1 MQEPEGPKGREE
13 PDDVDEASL
22 PNGSEEEGQGDRIL
36 ECVMHGGWTL
46 VPGKIEKSPHYRYYS
61 FDQSRYTCDVWCEAC
76 AFTWPPLPPQN
87 PNMRFHG

>member
-46 VPGKIEKSPHYRYYS
+46 VPGKIEKVRVAFYTV
-61 FDQSRYTCDVWCEAC
+61 SRSKT
-76 AFTWPPLPPQN
+76 
-87 PNMRFHG
+87 